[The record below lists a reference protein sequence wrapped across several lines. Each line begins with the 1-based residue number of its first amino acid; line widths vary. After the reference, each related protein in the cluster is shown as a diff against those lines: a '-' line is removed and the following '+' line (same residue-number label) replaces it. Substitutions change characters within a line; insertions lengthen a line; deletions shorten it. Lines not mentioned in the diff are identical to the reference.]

1 MKLYHVSYDPIWFFN
16 PRVPKSRL
24 PMEDAETPRICLS
37 DRIER
42 CVNAKPCQAQALC
55 LAKEY
60 GLRVPLYVYE
70 FDTDAI
76 PPDLLVGPDELVGQ
90 YGVIDAKLNHEYW
103 LLSGDVPY
111 QEIYYEVIGGVF
123 LPPDEGVGDD
133 FPSALSLRL
142 VEEES
147 SEAAWLAWAVCELN
161 KPSKDGKYITS
172 DCVIANCV
180 EDIIDLLKSHT

>member
-42 CVNAKPCQAQALC
+42 CVNAKPCRAQALY
-55 LAKEY
+55 LTKEY
-60 GLRVPLYVYE
+60 GLRMPLYVYE
-70 FDTDAI
+70 FDTDDI
-76 PPDLLVGPDELVGQ
+76 PPDLLVGPNELVGQ
-90 YGVIDAKLNHEYW
+90 YSVIDAKLNHEYW

-123 LPPDEGVGDD
+123 LPPEEGVGDG

-147 SEAAWLAWAVCELN
+147 SEAARLAWAVCELN
-161 KPSKDGKYITS
+161 RPGKDGKYATT
-172 DCVIANCV
+172 DCVVSNCI
-180 EDIIDLLKSHT
+180 EDIMDLLKSHA